1 MLSAKDNA
9 YVTQVGAGM
18 PMGNLFRRFW
28 LPALLAEELPE
39 ADCPPVRL
47 KLLGEDLVA
56 FRTTSGQPAVLDTW
70 CPHRNANLF
79 WGRNEEDGLRCV
91 YHGWKFNA
99 EGACVDMPN
108 EPPRSQ
114 FKEKIKQPA
123 YRAVDKGGVIWVYMG
138 PQELEPAIPELEWTL
153 VPETQRNVSKRI
165 QACNW
170 LQNLEGEVD
179 SSHANF
185 LHAQLGPDR
194 KPIRNDERD
203 EDLHPVFSVLETN
216 YGLAICARRDAGPD
230 NYYWRITPFML
241 PSYTIIPGTYGG
253 NWTFTGAVP
262 MDDTSMIGITATWNP
277 SQVVPKRPFVDV
289 DANYFPIQ
297 NKGNDYL
304 IDREAQ
310 KTASYTGIRGVRV
323 QDMAVQEDQRGPISD
338 RTTEHLGSSDTGVI
352 STRRRLMAQARAL
365 AEGVEPPQPRTPGV
379 YRVRSMAVVAER
391 SIPWEELMERHMP
404 IRDEAPAMH

>member
-365 AEGVEPPQPRTPGV
+365 ADGVEPPQPRTPGV